1 MTGLQMVW
9 LDHNPS
15 LGGVVPASLSQ
26 LANLTVLE
34 LHRSN
39 FTGVLPALNYRRCPF
54 LSLRACDL
62 TKDGVAGGSKSSVG
76 CEKRVSGVRKEGR

>member
-1 MTGLQMVW
+1 MSGFKKWRAIRSLPTAMGSMTGLQMVW

-39 FTGVLPALNYRRCPF
+39 FTGVLPALNYRR
-54 LSLRACDL
+54 
-62 TKDGVAGGSKSSVG
+62 
-76 CEKRVSGVRKEGR
+76 